1 MDKAQ
6 HRIERFGFKKTTMD
20 ELSRDCGISKKTI
33 YLHFKDKEDL
43 LKNLILRE
51 SQAFLQRVFAEVQ
64 TIADPLEKLTALI
77 NVAVQNFNQDNF
89 ITGIL
94 KEDEIFAAFVK
105 RKYHAIID
113 QEIIAK
119 IAQIIKDGKT
129 RGVFREVNETVVAY
143 AGFKLFQ
150 AFTYAK
156 TGPLEPEVDYT
167 PELVDFLVQAII
179 KPQSR

>member
-43 LKNLILRE
+43 LKSLILRE

-64 TIADPLEKLTALI
+64 TIEDPLEKLTALV

-119 IAQIIKDGKT
+119 ITQIIKDGKA

-156 TGPLEPEVDYT
+156 TAPLETEVDYT

-179 KPQSR
+179 QPASS